1 MSSVGGTRRSYDSGK
16 ASDRGAPIDGGWFC
30 IGLELRDVGM
40 EPISSTSGG
49 DAQHDF
55 MRDMQAPKRH
65 VSREMVSDGLFA
77 AKEDLD
83 TYEEPEVDL
92 KMR

>member
-1 MSSVGGTRRSYDSGK
+1 
-16 ASDRGAPIDGGWFC
+16 
-30 IGLELRDVGM
+30 M
-40 EPISSTSGG
+40 EPISSTSGC